1 MNKDIEKVV
10 KHITEMQNK
19 LNRSENNLQYIKRL
33 QALKY
38 WLHRFDELLDNRLTG
53 EYATVYESYFCTC
66 CGFSFYDRICNSILD
81 YICSIYNRL
90 LLNIL

>member
-1 MNKDIEKVV
+1 
-10 KHITEMQNK
+10 MQNK

-66 CGFSFYDRICNSILD
+66 RILF
-81 YICSIYNRL
+81 L
-90 LLNIL
+90 

>member
-38 WLHRFDELLDNRLTG
+38 WLHRFDALLDNRLTG

-81 YICSIYNRL
+81 YKYGNKPF
-90 LLNIL
+90 

>member
-53 EYATVYESYFCTC
+53 EYATVYESYVCTC
-66 CGFSFYDRICNSILD
+66 CGFSFYDRVCNSILD
-81 YICSIYNRL
+81 YKYGNRPF
-90 LLNIL
+90 

>member
-10 KHITEMQNK
+10 EHITEMQNK

-38 WLHRFDELLDNRLTG
+38 WLHRFD
-53 EYATVYESYFCTC
+53 
-66 CGFSFYDRICNSILD
+66 
-81 YICSIYNRL
+81 
-90 LLNIL
+90 

>member
-38 WLHRFDELLDNRLTG
+38 
-53 EYATVYESYFCTC
+53 
-66 CGFSFYDRICNSILD
+66 
-81 YICSIYNRL
+81 
-90 LLNIL
+90 